1 MYHLNKNCIYDV
13 SELDEKYAKELFE
26 LLVFNDPTWKINQ
39 LNNFNYVVRI
49 LSEDSYDD
57 WLYYD
62 NSREEWMFDTV
73 EAIDTEFIEDEIGI
87 KLVLFPK
94 LGEEIKFKNK
104 TVVIV

>member
-1 MYHLNKNCIYDV
+1 M
-13 SELDEKYAKELFE
+13 
-26 LLVFNDPTWKINQ
+26 
-39 LNNFNYVVRI
+39 RI
-49 LSEDSYDD
+49 LSGDSYDD

-62 NSREEWMFDTV
+62 NSEEEWLFDTV
-73 EAIDTEFIEDEIGI
+73 EAINTEFIEDEIGI